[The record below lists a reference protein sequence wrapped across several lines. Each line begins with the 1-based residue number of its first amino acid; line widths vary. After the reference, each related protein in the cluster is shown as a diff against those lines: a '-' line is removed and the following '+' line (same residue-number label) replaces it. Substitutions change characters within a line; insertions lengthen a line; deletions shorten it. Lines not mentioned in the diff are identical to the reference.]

1 MCYWVRH
8 HKRGF
13 RFKFSFICSSWLV
26 QIWFAQIYYYRVS
39 EYLNNNFYLY
49 KWLGAN
55 FITAWEQNWVCHKRK
70 RTFERLNDYLMFAQ
84 VLWCEPPV
92 LYILYLISIYIYY
105 INCSIPKTWVVL
117 RSLSIIT
124 EAKHIAGFYY
134 FSKCTEQ

>member
-8 HKRGF
+8 HKSGF
-13 RFKFSFICSSWLV
+13 RFKFSFICVSWLV

-55 FITAWEQNWVCHKRK
+55 FVTAWEQNCVCHKWR
-70 RTFERLNDYLMFAQ
+70 RTFKRLNNYLMFAQ
-84 VLWCEPPV
+84 VLWCEQPV

-105 INCSIPKTWVVL
+105 IKCSIPKTWVVL

-124 EAKHIAGFYY
+124 EAKHITGFYY